1 MRFIALTVAALGTVA
16 SLALAAPA
24 GAASICV
31 TSDINVN
38 GTAAPTNGTTCL
50 PVQSAPH
57 GPEPWSPGGDDGSCA
72 SWAAPPEGR
81 CRACGW
87 MGHAASPH

>member
-50 PVQSAPH
+50 P
-57 GPEPWSPGGDDGSCA
+57 E
-72 SWAAPPEGR
+72 
-81 CRACGW
+81 
-87 MGHAASPH
+87 